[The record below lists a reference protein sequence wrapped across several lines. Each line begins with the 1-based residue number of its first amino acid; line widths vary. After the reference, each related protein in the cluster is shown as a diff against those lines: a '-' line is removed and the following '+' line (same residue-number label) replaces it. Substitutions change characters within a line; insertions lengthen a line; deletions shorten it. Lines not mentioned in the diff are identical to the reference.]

1 MDTSDIIVQSST
13 INAGDYIDMNAT
25 NNVLIDSSYLTSGND
40 TSITADNGYIRV
52 CYSTIEAENVEMTA
66 GTNIIICSSSQVLA
80 NDSAYFEAG
89 ENIEVGYV
97 SAGNY
102 VEMVAGGAIID
113 NNGAGMN
120 IVTTDL
126 VMLAGEGIGEKGDPI
141 ETTISNLQAGT
152 LTGDIYIANTGDLNL
167 VDIQGLGFA
176 LGAADGNID
185 VSTTED
191 LTISG
196 LVAATGSVYLY
207 ALDGDIID
215 NLVNDATTPY
225 DIIAGSTSGLYAGG
239 LIGVKP
245 GETTWF
251 DPIEV
256 EINGDLYVYAGEM
269 YNFVS
274 VAIDGIVS
282 PRDMLMVN
290 DDWGVPPGLIIFN
303 GRVNGGE
310 EIDRWYRGV
319 GNAIHYIGI
328 EKYIYET
335 LMLYII
341 DPSFFEPAPSYWD
354 LREYKKAIEGLVLK

>member
-1 MDTSDIIVQSST
+1 
-13 INAGDYIDMNAT
+13 
-25 NNVLIDSSYLTSGND
+25 
-40 TSITADNGYIRV
+40 
-52 CYSTIEAENVEMTA
+52 VE
-66 GTNIIICSSSQVLA
+66 
-80 NDSAYFEAG
+80 
-89 ENIEVGYV
+89 
-97 SAGNY
+97 
-102 VEMVAGGAIID
+102 
-113 NNGAGMN
+113 
-120 IVTTDL
+120 
-126 VMLAGEGIGEKGDPI
+126 GDPI
-141 ETTISNLQAGT
+141 ETNVTNLQAKT
-152 LTGDIYIANTGDLNL
+152 MTGGIYIANTGNLNL
-167 VDIQGLGFA
+167 VNTLDLTLPFA
-176 LGAADGNID
+176 LDAVYGNIE

-215 NLVNDATTPY
+215 NLVNDATTLY
-225 DIIAGSTSGLYAGG
+225 DIIAGDTSGLYAGG

-245 GETTWF
+245 GQTPWF

-256 EINGDLYVYAGEM
+256 QIDGDLYVYAGEM